1 MRTSRSAQVLAIA
14 TATIVGLTL
23 SSNASAVIGSED
35 AGGSAAA
42 TDSRTGSILKPTQAQ
57 ADAVASIIK
66 ASPGTRATW
75 DARFATPRTLTPA
88 IGKTLSGPQSGT
100 AVSVARSW
108 LNAHRDMLGLSSA
121 EIGAL
126 QQRRDHVL
134 PGTGTHVVQFTQTF
148 DGLAAAR
155 GGSLGLAVTKDGSV
169 LSYTGETI
177 RGSGVAG
184 SFELSP
190 ASALQGVA
198 AKVAGVSAFTATKT
212 GTKAGYDVFAR
223 GPFAA
228 SSYVK
233 KVAFPTS
240 DGARAAYSVLFI
252 EKLDEGHQVVVDAET
267 GKQLYKSSLV
277 QTDSGG
283 TVYDNYPGAPQGGEP
298 RHVTFGKN
306 DASPKG
312 YVDPTGVLGT
322 GITTF
327 GNNANAHAN
336 WSNFIAPVDQGPRPV
351 SPTGQFD
358 YPFADH
364 WGSSKCD
371 PDVVPPGPGSGQ
383 HEPLLPAQPDPRP
396 VLPARLHR
404 VRRQLPAR
412 QLRQGR

>member
-1 MRTSRSAQVLAIA
+1 M
-14 TATIVGLTL
+14 
-23 SSNASAVIGSED
+23 
-35 AGGSAAA
+35 
-42 TDSRTGSILKPTQAQ
+42 
-57 ADAVASIIK
+57 
-66 ASPGTRATW
+66 
-75 DARFATPRTLTPA
+75 
-88 IGKTLSGPQSGT
+88 
-100 AVSVARSW
+100 
-108 LNAHRDMLGLSSA
+108 
-121 EIGAL
+121 
-126 QQRRDHVL
+126 
-134 PGTGTHVVQFTQTF
+134 
-148 DGLAAAR
+148 
-155 GGSLGLAVTKDGSV
+155 
-169 LSYTGETI
+169 
-177 RGSGVAG
+177 
-184 SFELSP
+184 
-190 ASALQGVA
+190 
-198 AKVAGVSAFTATKT
+198 SAFTATKT

-371 PDVVPPGPGSGQ
+371 PTSYPQDQDPASTNLFYQHNRIHDQYYRLGFTESAGNFQLDNFGKAGNPGDAIQGLVQVVRSRV
-383 HEPLLPAQPDPRP
+383 A
-396 VLPARLHR
+396 ARR
-404 VRRQLPAR
+404 TRAATTRTC
-412 QLRQGR
+412 